1 LLHGGFEA
9 GLVGGLADWFA
20 VTALFRHPL
29 GIPIP
34 HTALLPNNRKRVT
47 NGLVSMLKKDW
58 LSKESILEKVKHI
71 PFTEKLSVVIEKKI
85 ATETFR
91 KGLVKLFEKLMN
103 SIDVEKMTPFVKK
116 QIKSALSDIDMS
128 PILLLI
134 SQKLLNEEIEK
145 KALDHTLSKVEIYL
159 KKEQTGQKLGAVSM
173 NVLKNI
179 EADGILQF
187 ALKSI
192 QSMLNEEK
200 LGHIV
205 QNLLLSVV
213 KGLKHEGDANREALI
228 AYIRK
233 EIQGASDNGKLLEE
247 VEKWKQQLLEKW
259 EPDQTITESLKRIQ
273 QSIVDLTQEE
283 TFMDTYLTPM
293 IQHLL
298 DIFKENHTAID
309 PWLQNQIAILVENN
323 HEHIGNLVQENLDKL
338 DDKTLVD
345 MVENNIGKDLQWIR
359 VNGAVCGFVIGIFL
373 TGIQVLSAFW

>member
-1 LLHGGFEA
+1 MVKQKYKSQHLATISLAIMGIGFIITIPLQDSFWGNILQGGFEA

-91 KGLVKLFEKLMN
+91 KGLMKLFKKLMN

-134 SQKLLNEEIEK
+134 SQKLLTEEIEK
-145 KALDHTLSKVEIYL
+145 KALDHTLNKVETYL

-213 KGLKHEGDANREALI
+213 KGLKHEGDSNREALI
-228 AYIRK
+228 SYIRK
-233 EIQGASDNGKLLEE
+233 EIQGASENKELLEG
-247 VEKWKQQLLEKW
+247 VEKWKHQLLAKW
-259 EPDQTITESLKRIQ
+259 EPDQTITESL
-273 QSIVDLTQEE
+273 T
-283 TFMDTYLTPM
+283 
-293 IQHLL
+293 
-298 DIFKENHTAID
+298 
-309 PWLQNQIAILVENN
+309 
-323 HEHIGNLVQENLDKL
+323 
-338 DDKTLVD
+338 
-345 MVENNIGKDLQWIR
+345 
-359 VNGAVCGFVIGIFL
+359 
-373 TGIQVLSAFW
+373 